1 MKLWSR
7 VCFLVLAVSPICLGE
22 DGTSHVQTSGTV
34 SPVPS
39 IASTHVLN
47 GTENETQNH
56 TDPESTTAEE
66 TNSMP
71 GGTVA
76 TNLTSTNVP
85 TKETTSIVTQ
95 GGADR
100 GGQMTQTTP
109 STSSGTTAPP
119 SAGSSAALTQ
129 DVPGY
134 HYSATVPPNAS
145 FDTTFH
151 TEQWPVPKLCLSLSL
166 GYVVLALIIIV
177 IIILCII
184 LYLLRRASRTYS
196 FDLQRPNPVGHLN
209 QPTGTFEP
217 VYLDD
222 LERPVPK
229 DIEATDDLSPPP
241 VANGTS
247 LQSEEK
253 DSSGENAPEEQPEA
267 NGVETSPA
275 ENTTPSLSSDEA
287 DKISNPPSSTSLFFD
302 AIGEQQNENNNNPIC
317 SSDPFVEINL
327 DEPAWC
333 DQLLN
338 SSEGS
343 SSVFPFSPFSLSSSS
358 S

>member
-7 VCFLVLAVSPICLGE
+7 VCFLVLAVSPICLGTKTASDAPQNNDTE
-22 DGTSHVQTSGTV
+22 ASAATITSPHHSNT
-34 SPVPS
+34 
-39 IASTHVLN
+39 
-47 GTENETQNH
+47 
-56 TDPESTTAEE
+56 TDAESTTAVM
-66 TNSMP
+66 TNVTS

-76 TNLTSTNVP
+76 TTLTSTNVP
-85 TKETTSIVTQ
+85 TKETTTKIS
-95 GGADR
+95 GD
-100 GGQMTQTTP
+100 QTTRVSTTS
-109 STSSGTTAPP
+109 STSSRITGPP
-119 SAGSSAALTQ
+119 SAAGSSA
-129 DVPGY
+129 
-134 HYSATVPPNAS
+134 
-145 FDTTFH
+145 
-151 TEQWPVPKLCLSLSL
+151 

-177 IIILCII
+177 ILILCII

-196 FDLQRPNPVGHLN
+196 FDLQRPNPVGHLS

-253 DSSGENAPEEQPEA
+253 DSTGENAPEEQLEA

-287 DKISNPPSSTSLFFD
+287 DKISNPPSSTNLFFD
-302 AIGEQQNENNNNPIC
+302 AIGEQQNENNNNPTVC
-317 SSDPFVEINL
+317 ASDPFVEINL

-343 SSVFPFSPFSLSSSS
+343 SSVLPFSPFSLSSSS

>member
-7 VCFLVLAVSPICLGE
+7 VCFLVLAVSPICLGTE
-22 DGTSHVQTSGTV
+22 TTSDPPQNNDTKASAATITSPHHSNT
-34 SPVPS
+34 
-39 IASTHVLN
+39 
-47 GTENETQNH
+47 
-56 TDPESTTAEE
+56 TDAESTTAVM
-66 TNSMP
+66 TNVTS

-76 TNLTSTNVP
+76 TTLTSTNVP
-85 TKETTSIVTQ
+85 TKETTNIVTQ

-100 GGQMTQTTP
+100 GGQMTQTTT
-109 STSSGTTAPP
+109 STSSGTTA
-119 SAGSSAALTQ
+119 AGSSA
-129 DVPGY
+129 
-134 HYSATVPPNAS
+134 
-145 FDTTFH
+145 
-151 TEQWPVPKLCLSLSL
+151 

-177 IIILCII
+177 ILILCII

-196 FDLQRPNPVGHLN
+196 FDLQRPNPVGHLS

-253 DSSGENAPEEQPEA
+253 DSTGENAPEEQLEA

-287 DKISNPPSSTSLFFD
+287 DKISNPPSSTNLFFD

-317 SSDPFVEINL
+317 ASDPFVEINL

-343 SSVFPFSPFSLSSSS
+343 SSVLPFSPFSLSSSS

>member
-7 VCFLVLAVSPICLGE
+7 VCFLVLAVSPICLGQN
-22 DGTSHVQTSGTV
+22 GASYVQPNGTV

-39 IASTHVLN
+39 ITATYVLN
-47 GTENETQNH
+47 GTENKMQND

-76 TNLTSTNVP
+76 TTLTSTNVP

-100 GGQMTQTTP
+100 GGKMTQTTP

-119 SAGSSAALTQ
+119 PAGSSA
-129 DVPGY
+129 
-134 HYSATVPPNAS
+134 
-145 FDTTFH
+145 
-151 TEQWPVPKLCLSLSL
+151 

-253 DSSGENAPEEQPEA
+253 DSTGENAPEEQPEA

-302 AIGEQQNENNNNPIC
+302 ATGEQQNENNNNPTVC

>member
-7 VCFLVLAVSPICLGE
+7 VCVLVLAVSPICLGLNT
-22 DGTSHVQTSGTV
+22 TSDAHQNNDTKASATTITSPHHSNTTY
-34 SPVPS
+34 
-39 IASTHVLN
+39 A
-47 GTENETQNH
+47 
-56 TDPESTTAEE
+56 ESTTAVM
-66 TNSMP
+66 TNVTSRGM
-71 GGTVA
+71 VA
-76 TNLTSTNVP
+76 TTLTSTNVP
-85 TKETTSIVTQ
+85 MKETTTKISGDQTTRVS
-95 GGADR
+95 
-100 GGQMTQTTP
+100 TTP
-109 STSSGTTAPP
+109 STSSGITAPP
-119 SAGSSAALTQ
+119 PAGSSA
-129 DVPGY
+129 
-134 HYSATVPPNAS
+134 
-145 FDTTFH
+145 
-151 TEQWPVPKLCLSLSL
+151 

-196 FDLQRPNPVGHLN
+196 FDLQRPNPVGHLS

-253 DSSGENAPEEQPEA
+253 DSTGENAPEEQPEA

-287 DKISNPPSSTSLFFD
+287 DKISNPPSSTNLFFD
-302 AIGEQQNENNNNPIC
+302 AIGEQQNENNNNPTVC

-343 SSVFPFSPFSLSSSS
+343 SSVLPFSPFSLSSSS

>member
-7 VCFLVLAVSPICLGE
+7 VCFLVLAVSPICLGTE
-22 DGTSHVQTSGTV
+22 TTSDAPQNNDTKASAATITSPHHSNT
-34 SPVPS
+34 
-39 IASTHVLN
+39 
-47 GTENETQNH
+47 
-56 TDPESTTAEE
+56 TDAESTTAVM
-66 TNSMP
+66 TNVTS

-76 TNLTSTNVP
+76 TTLTSTNVP
-85 TKETTSIVTQ
+85 TKETTNIVTQ

-100 GGQMTQTTP
+100 GGQMTQTTT
-109 STSSGTTAPP
+109 STSSGTTA
-119 SAGSSAALTQ
+119 AGSSA
-129 DVPGY
+129 
-134 HYSATVPPNAS
+134 
-145 FDTTFH
+145 
-151 TEQWPVPKLCLSLSL
+151 

-177 IIILCII
+177 ILILCII

-196 FDLQRPNPVGHLN
+196 FDLQRPNPVGHLS

-253 DSSGENAPEEQPEA
+253 DSTGENAPEEQLEA

-287 DKISNPPSSTSLFFD
+287 DKISNPPSSTNLFFD

-317 SSDPFVEINL
+317 ASDPFVEINL

-343 SSVFPFSPFSLSSSS
+343 SSVLPFSPFSLSSSS